1 MGRCGTPG
9 MAGFSTENLLCGVS
23 AGYGKACKTRA
34 KIPSECFRVRIAAA
48 RHPRP
53 GRWGLLLFLLL
64 AMAMPRLQGQLST
77 EDHLAEPGFWP
88 TQPAASR
95 SDFVG
100 PSACA
105 ACHAAKVASQS
116 QTPMARAV
124 FHAND
129 AKVLHTHPELT
140 FSVGVYR
147 YLIKS
152 DGKHSLYTVTNG
164 TQTLSSPLLWAF
176 GTPRVGQSYLFKR
189 EDGQFYEARVTYFES
204 LQNLGFTPT
213 RALASPKDVDEA
225 MDRPVG
231 SAEVSRC
238 FGCHTTA
245 STIGDKFDE
254 ENLILGVTCEAC
266 HGPGAKHVAA
276 MKSFMKGNLDAAGH
290 GDIFNSAHLS
300 PIDSVEF
307 CGACHGTWW
316 DVKISGATGPATTR
330 SAPYRLV
337 TSKCW
342 GKGDARLTCIACHDP
357 HEQLQTSSAAYD
369 HACLKCHVAAPG
381 LKPTAERPGA
391 ACPVATKN
399 CASCHM
405 PKVYVPE
412 MHSDFTDHRIRIVRA
427 GEPFPE

>member
-1 MGRCGTPG
+1 MVRPDQPERLNRNFFKVK
-9 MAGFSTENLLCGVS
+9 MAFASKRIHCRHS
-23 AGYGKACKTRA
+23 AL
-34 KIPSECFRVRIAAA
+34 FV
-48 RHPRP
+48 
-53 GRWGLLLFLLL
+53 LLLSL
-64 AMAMPRLQGQLST
+64 AAPWLQAQLST

-88 TQPAASR
+88 TQPGVSR
-95 SDFVG
+95 QDYVG
-100 PSACA
+100 PAACQS
-105 ACHAAKVASQS
+105 CHAAKVASQAE
-116 QTPMARAV
+116 TPMARAV
-124 FHAND
+124 SHADD
-129 AKVLHTHPELT
+129 AKVLHTHPDLT
-140 FSVGVYR
+140 FSIGVYR

-152 DGKHSLYTVTNG
+152 DGRHSLYSVTDG
-164 TQTLSSPLLWAF
+164 TETLSSPLMWAF

-189 EDGQFYEARVTYFES
+189 EDGHFYEARVTYFES
-204 LQNLGFTPT
+204 LKNLGFTPT
-213 RALASPKDVDEA
+213 RALDSPKDVEEA

-231 SAEVSRC
+231 STEVSHC

-276 MKSFMKGNLDAAGH
+276 MKTLMKGNLNASQQS
-290 GDIFNSAHLS
+290 DIFNSAHLT

-316 DVKISGATGPATTR
+316 DVKNSGAKGVATAR

-357 HEQLQTSSAAYD
+357 HEQLQTNSAAYD
-369 HACLKCHVAAPG
+369 HACLKCHAAAPG
-381 LKPTAERPGA
+381 AMPTAAHPGK

-399 CASCHM
+399 CTSCHM
-405 PKVYVPE
+405 QKVYVPE
-412 MHSDFTDHRIRIVRA
+412 MHSDFTDHRIRIARA